1 MVLDSFCIPWSASV
15 CYLGVYLVC
24 TNKLSF
30 SFDHSKRSFYAAF
43 NSIYSRANS
52 LDQLTQLSLIE
63 SYCLPLLTYVVGAV
77 TFSQRQLQEL
87 NVCWNTA
94 FRVIFGFNRWES
106 VKCFIHGLGRLNLVH
121 LIKLY
126 KIRFLF
132 HLLCLNNKVLYNLF
146 FVYFGECYEVDECLA
161 FIFLTKLIATRKIYE
176 QFAAI
181 AA

>member
-1 MVLDSFCIPWSASV
+1 MCIS
-15 CYLGVYLVC
+15 
-24 TNKLSF
+24 
-30 SFDHSKRSFYAAF
+30 
-43 NSIYSRANS
+43 
-52 LDQLTQLSLIE
+52 
-63 SYCLPLLTYVVGAV
+63 LLTYVVGAV
-77 TFSQRQLQEL
+77 TLSQRQLQEL

-121 LIKLY
+121 IIKLY

-146 FVYFGECYEVDECLA
+146 FVYFEECYDVDECLT
-161 FIFLTKLIATRKIYE
+161 FLFQSKLIATRKIYE

-181 AA
+181 AM